1 MAMTGFHS
9 LMNQIRG
16 TSAHGGSSFLP
27 DEYIRRRA
35 DRRNAAVSLLL
46 FCVVMAGV
54 VGAFVVTNRQWI
66 SVRAE
71 QAQVAADFKS
81 ESEKIKQLELLEDQR
96 AEMIERAVVAT
107 SVLERVPRSI
117 LFAEIINRL
126 PERTAITD
134 ITMTSRRINDR
145 TAGRPGAAPTPASM
159 QAGRTSSGQAA
170 KTAGGQR
177 QGSAAGKAA
186 ATREPERPPQIEFT
200 LVIQGLAVSDA
211 HVADFQTALRSV
223 DLLSSVELIESRDS
237 VVNEVTLKDFRIEA
251 RILPGADVR
260 QTTPLRVA
268 RMKDESTTTDAGRA
282 RLVPGSQGGTPQA
295 SVPTP

>member
-1 MAMTGFHS
+1 MAMSGFHS

-35 DRRNAAVSLLL
+35 DRRNAVVSLLL
-46 FCVVMAGV
+46 FIVVMTGV

-71 QAQVAADFKS
+71 QAQVAADFKA
-81 ESEKIKQLELLEDQR
+81 ESEKIRQLEQLEDQR
-96 AEMIERAVVAT
+96 AEMIERAIVAT
-107 SVLERVPRSI
+107 SVIERVPRSI
-117 LFAEIINRL
+117 LLAEIINRL

-134 ITMTSRRINDR
+134 VTMTSRRINDR
-145 TAGRPGAAPTPASM
+145 AAGRPGAAPTPASM
-159 QAGRTSSGQAA
+159 QAGRSSSGPSAR
-170 KTAGGQR
+170 TPGGQR
-177 QGSAAGKAA
+177 QAGASGKAA
-186 ATREPERPPQIEFT
+186 PAREPERPPQIEFT

-211 HVADFQTALRSV
+211 HVADFQTALRGV
-223 DLLSSVELIESRDS
+223 ELLSGVELIESRDS
-237 VVNEVTLKDFRIEA
+237 VVNDVTLKDFRIEA

-268 RMKDESTTTDAGRA
+268 RAADE
-282 RLVPGSQGGTPQA
+282 PGTPDRRPQV
-295 SVPTP
+295 SVPAP